1 MYETERVDKKNYQL
15 LFMLTNLVE
24 IVERHAQIR
33 SGNAFAVNY
42 FSVDDTFLFV
52 LRFLHSRVV
61 GQGQLQRNRRVQ
73 GSHLNTTHGRV
84 GARKGS
90 SAEENPSTTLDE
102 TVDNPL
108 QGLCTGF
115 ELTVHD
121 IHFCREVEVPMR
133 WIIRRRKGEGGKDG
147 GEGEYFAG

>member
-1 MYETERVDKKNYQL
+1 MLQGIHYPLPEDIFSKHLFEKMYETERVDKKNYQL

-90 SAEENPSTTLDE
+90 SAEENPSTTLGE

-108 QGLCTGF
+108 QGL
-115 ELTVHD
+115 
-121 IHFCREVEVPMR
+121 
-133 WIIRRRKGEGGKDG
+133 
-147 GEGEYFAG
+147 